1 MQKILVPTDFSP
13 LATYATGAA
22 IQIAKKSGAEVILL
36 HVVEMPGASFS
47 VTGQQVESSEFD
59 LYTLKLIAK
68 TKGDLVKVVSDYDKS
83 DVKMVS
89 NLHVGNAYQ
98 AIAKVITDQEVDLV
112 VMGSHGASGWEE
124 TFVGSNAEK
133 VVRLSSCPVLIVK
146 EQFKLDEIKSIIFA
160 ADFNKDN
167 HVIDLVKATQELLG
181 AQLHLVKINTPS
193 NFLSDHSRKHTMQE
207 FAVKNQLQNYTIN
220 VYNDK
225 QEEYG
230 IIYFAEE
237 VNADLIALG
246 THGRTGLQH
255 LLSGSI
261 AEGVV
266 NHSKR
271 PVWTCKIS

>member
-1 MQKILVPTDFSP
+1 
-13 LATYATGAA
+13 
-22 IQIAKKSGAEVILL
+22 
-36 HVVEMPGASFS
+36 
-47 VTGQQVESSEFD
+47 
-59 LYTLKLIAK
+59 
-68 TKGDLVKVVSDYDKS
+68 
-83 DVKMVS
+83 
-89 NLHVGNAYQ
+89 
-98 AIAKVITDQEVDLV
+98 
-112 VMGSHGASGWEE
+112 MGSHGASGWEE

-133 VVRLSSCPVLIVK
+133 VVRRSSCPVLIVK
-146 EQFKLDEIKSIIFA
+146 EQFKLDEVKSIIFA
-160 ADFNKDN
+160 ADFNEDN
-167 HVIDLVKATQELLG
+167 YVIDLVKATQELLG

-193 NFLSDHSRKHTMQE
+193 NFISDHSRKHTMQE
-207 FAVKNQLQNYTIN
+207 FAMKNQLQNYTIN

-225 QEEYG
+225 QEENG

-271 PVWTCKIS
+271 PVWTCKIT